1 MARATKEEKALD
13 VRIERLYSQS
23 CSGVQIPMMA
33 IPKVFSVAK
42 AAAATGADDEAVKAA
57 IVAFVETIRVN

>member
-33 IPKVFSVAK
+33 IPKVFNAGR
-42 AAAATGADDEAVKAA
+42 AAAIAGGDDEAIKAA
-57 IVAFVETIRVN
+57 IVAIVESVRVN